1 MRPLFPFAATKAGS
15 SDGFASVTDAELFG
29 DVPGDPT
36 GLGWLYDLDDRRL
49 KHIHGSGWL
58 EAIRGTTG
66 SMVAA
71 MQMGKHGPDDALT
84 LQELESARS
93 GLRIQMLE
101 AWMRA
106 TESYEKGEYRACIA
120 DCSEAAYCCWL
131 ACDVC
136 VAPWRSWFLFCSF
149 QPWR

>member
-1 MRPLFPFAATKAGS
+1 
-15 SDGFASVTDAELFG
+15 
-29 DVPGDPT
+29 
-36 GLGWLYDLDDRRL
+36 
-49 KHIHGSGWL
+49 
-58 EAIRGTTG
+58 
-66 SMVAA
+66 
-71 MQMGKHGPDDALT
+71 MQMGKQGPDDALT
-84 LQELESARS
+84 LRELESARS

-136 VAPWRSWFLFCSF
+136 VHPAFFIYLLFFPTFALTSPFLRGARPCSNAAASGVDTLQSTAQGTCRPTINRRQMISTAFRISLSLVAFCAIHS
-149 QPWR
+149 